1 MKGVYLRCGEMR
13 KYGTPSS
20 PGQLL
25 ATHQEK
31 LDAPVAP
38 QEENVIFFFSFLFD
52 TVTQEGK
59 DDLF

>member
-25 ATHQEK
+25 ATHQVK
-31 LDAPVAP
+31 LVEASHTTPGYVKHIHAML
-38 QEENVIFFFSFLFD
+38 NVC
-52 TVTQEGK
+52 EG
-59 DDLF
+59 LVESAT